1 MLDHAGVDY
10 KRRDLISFAHRGIV
24 RALGFPAATVP
35 ALRRD
40 RRRVQ
45 GTRAIAR
52 EVGLAPDDP
61 ERQEIERWGDEVLQP
76 LPRRISWWAI
86 RRHPAAA
93 RSFLEGAR
101 LGIPVGIAAR
111 TVRPI
116 AWASARANRAD
127 DAAVRADLDAL
138 PGLLDRVDGWI
149 GDGLLDAAAPTSADF
164 QVAASVRLL
173 QCFDDL
179 APTLV
184 DRPAAEHAR
193 RVIGA
198 FPGHVPSGIL
208 PVS

>member
-1 MLDHAGVDY
+1 MLDHAAIEY
-10 KRRDLISFAHRGIV
+10 KRRDLISFAHRGMI
-24 RALGFPAATVP
+24 RALGFPAPTVP
-35 ALRRD
+35 ALRLD
-40 RRRVQ
+40 GRRVQ

-52 EVGLAPDDP
+52 AVGLAPEDP
-61 ERQEIERWGDEVLQP
+61 ERIEIERWGDEVLQP

-101 LGIPVGIAAR
+101 LGVPVALAAR

-116 AWASARANRAD
+116 AWASARLNHAD

-138 PGLLDRVDGWI
+138 PGLLDQVDGWI

-179 APTLV
+179 APSI
-184 DRPAAEHAR
+184 DARPAGDHAR

-198 FPGHVPSGIL
+198 FPGRVPSGIL
-208 PVS
+208 PGS